1 MMMRTFPRLI
11 ALAAIAGAA
20 GLVETSP
27 ANADSIYEVEG
38 ARANARAG
46 GPISEHDAYLL
57 GLYGATSGTPD
68 WRHRPRRETVEFY
81 FDDAPRYHRHRDRH
95 NRHDRRASRDRRG
108 YRD

>member
-1 MMMRTFPRLI
+1 MMRTFPWVI
-11 ALAAIAGAA
+11 AVAIAGTAA
-20 GLVETSP
+20 IGATSS
-27 ANADSIYEVEG
+27 AIADSIYEVEG

-57 GLYGATSGTPD
+57 GLYGATSGTPE

-81 FDDAPRYHRHRDRH
+81 LDDAPRYYRNRDRH
-95 NRHDRRASRDRRG
+95 HRHDRRAWRERRV